1 MMTRRLTAL
10 LAFLAVTSVTGVVC
24 AETLVAIEGRV
35 IDARDGSPV
44 AKAEVVLR
52 QGSTA
57 TLADGTFALL
67 KLAPS
72 SPVSFRA
79 HRLLQADAKALD
91 PKQERYEYFDQ
102 TVPTTFALLWV
113 NAEIE
118 EVSGS
123 QRRTVPAFGWKI
135 IDLAAPRGNLEI
147 QVSAKDPKGEFCRTC
162 HPENDYV
169 EKITVKA
176 EKPWPVPVTEQFF
189 SGHRF
194 RDLHPTG
201 YDHGKVATARAPR
214 FVVAPQGIE
223 LLDGKT
229 TTCFSCHTPHR
240 PTPFRAFVK
249 GEYEVKGEFCR
260 RCHR

>member
-1 MMTRRLTAL
+1 MT
-10 LAFLAVTSVTGVVC
+10 SS
-24 AETLVAIEGRV
+24 AETLVLVEGRV

-52 QGSTA
+52 QGSA
-57 TLADGTFALL
+57 TSAADGTFSLA

-72 SPVSFRA
+72 SPISFRV
-79 HRLLQADAKALD
+79 HRLLQPDGKAID
-91 PKQERYEYFDQ
+91 PKEERYEYFDQ

-113 NAEIE
+113 NAEVE
-118 EVSGS
+118 EVSGT
-123 QRRTVPAFGWKI
+123 QRRKVPAFGWKVV
-135 IDLAAPRGNLEI
+135 DLSAPSPVKVEI
-147 QVSAKDPKGEFCRTC
+147 QVATKDPEGEFCRGC
-162 HPENDYV
+162 HLENEYIK
-169 EKITVKA
+169 KITVKA
-176 EKPWPVPVTEQFF
+176 EKPWPMPITEQFF

-201 YDHGKVATARAPR
+201 YDHVKVATARAPR
-214 FVVAPQGIE
+214 FVVAPQGVE
-223 LLDGKT
+223 LLDGKK
-229 TTCFSCHTPHR
+229 TTCFTCHTPHR